1 MGRLGHN
8 MSVSGMMIAA
18 VTLASPGLAQETPDV
33 RDKVAERFADTAVD
47 TVDCEGFGPLC
58 QVTAGRTVFYVD
70 EAVRHAF
77 IGRVYDLEAKTD
89 LTARTLA
96 VLAPSADT
104 EGAPAVGLAWADL
117 PWDSAIVRNEGGALK
132 VAVFSDLHCGYCQRL
147 SAALY
152 DAPDIEAHE
161 FLLGMAQ
168 SEGPSRAIGCA
179 EDPEAALAAY
189 YASRSLPAGSCDWDI
204 VAPAREAAQRIG
216 LTGTPTFLRP
226 DGAVTAGFRDIET
239 LRAWIA
245 EGQAEETVQ

>member
-1 MGRLGHN
+1 MGRLRHN
-8 MSVSGMMIAA
+8 LSVSVAMIVA
-18 VTLASPGLAQETPDV
+18 VTLASPSLAQEMPDV
-33 RDKVAERFADTAVD
+33 RDKVAERFTDTPVD
-47 TVDCEGFGPLC
+47 AVDCEGFGPLC
-58 QVTAGRTVFYVD
+58 QVIAGRTVFYVD

-77 IGRVYDLEAKTD
+77 IGRVYDLEAKVD
-89 LTARTLA
+89 LTERTLA
-96 VLAPSADT
+96 VLAPSR
-104 EGAPAVGLAWADL
+104 GAGRAETAGLAWTDL

-147 SAALY
+147 SAALH

-161 FLLGMAQ
+161 FLVGMAQ

-179 EDPEAALAAY
+179 DDPEAALSAY
-189 YASRSLPAGSCDWDI
+189 YASRDLPAGTCDRDI